1 MILANLIDLIHLLLL
16 TFPIYMFLLPFQYI
30 KYFFKFIFLGM
41 IMTPISWK
49 IFGRCILSVATSSLN
64 NNDETFSR
72 RRMGVIYRPIMK
84 SLGLDWNNKEDLDKA
99 RYFHKNQFDEPNYF
113 EFSIESECYTSP
125 EYLFYKAITVLDTKL
140 QNLITNITDDTFSF
154 EKVKNNLVHQ
164 IGFYENI

>member
-84 SLGLDWNNKEDLDKA
+84 SLGLDWNNKEDLDKIVNA
-99 RYFHKNQFDEPNYF
+99 HLGINY
-113 EFSIESECYTSP
+113 IIMWY
-125 EYLFYKAITVLDTKL
+125 YLFYVVKCKL
-140 QNLITNITDDTFSF
+140 
-154 EKVKNNLVHQ
+154 V
-164 IGFYENI
+164 